1 MFTSWCPLLLLS
13 AAPFFESLPKVN
25 WYSNKIFT
33 HYRGSVAVAPSF
45 EFNWGEARYS
55 KKEFTRRL
63 FFAHF
68 LCLAISEKDKFQYD
82 WKQSVYC
89 TIFNNFLPILF
100 CPISP
105 RHKAPPTPS
114 CGSNSAAL
122 WSRST
127 ACSGS
132 APTEI
137 NRMKMK
143 ISKPHLWKVV
153 GANL

>member
-13 AAPFFESLPKVN
+13 VDPFLKACPKSTDIPTR
-25 WYSNKIFT
+25 YSPTI
-33 HYRGSVAVAPSF
+33 GVLSVAPSF

-68 LCLAISEKDKFQYD
+68 LCLAISEKDRFQYD

-89 TIFNNFLPILF
+89 TISNNFLPILF